1 MSDEDDLVADMHDA
15 RWEVADALGDPF
27 PNSLAEAV
35 RRFRA
40 ERDRLL
46 RVAEDAAGA
55 LDAMHGRLVLVI
67 AERDRLRALVGKCYT
82 ATFLGIRPSGDH
94 LSKTEQHTVP
104 AVIQAALRCH
114 VDKARAAEFERDGL
128 RAVVDAAQRWRA
140 AEPGHE
146 ASIAIQ
152 AMHEAL
158 DALDASDIKAGD
170 DG

>member
-15 RWEVADALGDPF
+15 HWEVANTLGDAF
-27 PNSLAEAV
+27 AGSLAEEA
-35 RRFRA
+35 RRIRT
-40 ERDRLL
+40 
-46 RVAEDAAGA
+46 
-55 LDAMHGRLVLVI
+55 
-67 AERDRLRALVGKCYT
+67 ERDRLRALVGKCYT
-82 ATFLGIRPSGDH
+82 ATFLGISPSGDH